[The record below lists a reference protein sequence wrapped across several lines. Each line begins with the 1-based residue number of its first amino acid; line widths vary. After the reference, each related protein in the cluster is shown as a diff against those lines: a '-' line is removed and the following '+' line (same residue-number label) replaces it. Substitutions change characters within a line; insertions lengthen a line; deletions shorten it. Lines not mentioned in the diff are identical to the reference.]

1 MKTKRCRDVMSIK
14 EWEKLIC
21 QMCKEYKTV
30 DNFYIVNMK
39 YYSYCKEC
47 VKNRNKTM
55 NRAKIDTLVE
65 VEPTTPKVPIIMVKE
80 PVPEFKEKY
89 PAPNID
95 EVIWFIPTV
104 KEEEEFSWQM

>member
-30 DNFYIVNMK
+30 DNFYINNMR

-47 VKNRNKTM
+47 VKNKNKIR
-55 NRAKIDTLVE
+55 NRAKIDTLFKETIVI
-65 VEPTTPKVPIIMVKE
+65 PIKE

-104 KEEEEFSWQM
+104 KEEEEFNWQM